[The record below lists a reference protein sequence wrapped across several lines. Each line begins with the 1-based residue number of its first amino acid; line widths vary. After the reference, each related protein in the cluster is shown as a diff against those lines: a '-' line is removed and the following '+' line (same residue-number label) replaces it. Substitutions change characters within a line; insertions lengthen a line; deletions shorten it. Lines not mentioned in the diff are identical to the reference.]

1 MNADMVVEFGRAAK
15 LFRSEIEGADV
26 AEAGA
31 SYARR
36 LRNSLAR
43 VYLAAVLLDRPAFV
57 DGEDAPG
64 VDVTQGLD
72 LEKAVRARLGSAD
85 TFLDVWDP
93 TEATT
98 GDPIER
104 TLAGE
109 LVEIYED
116 LGVAL
121 ALLAEERPGALWDIA
136 EAFEGHWG
144 KHAVDVLRPLH
155 HLAHLGVHGIDY

>member
-1 MNADMVVEFGRAAK
+1 MNTDMVAEFGRAAE
-15 LFRSEIEGADV
+15 LFRSEIEGADE
-26 AEAGA
+26 AEPGA

-36 LRNSLAR
+36 LRNALAR
-43 VYLAAVLLDRPAFV
+43 VYLAAVLLGRPAFV

-64 VDVTQGLD
+64 VDVTQSSH
-72 LEKAVRARLGSAD
+72 LEQAVRARLGPAD

-93 TEATT
+93 TEPIA
-98 GDPIER
+98 GDPIQR

-109 LVEIYED
+109 LVEIYGD

-121 ALLAEERPGALWDIA
+121 SLLAEERPGALWDIA

-155 HLAHLGVHGIDY
+155 HLAHLGVQGIDY